1 MEEFTRDDVHAVNR
15 AMLEARHLAEERKD
29 KMPSSANALRMH
41 ARELHA
47 VREKILDRL
56 PPEVRVAYPP
66 VRDPDQATFVNHP

>member
-1 MEEFTRDDVHAVNR
+1 MEEFTRGDAHAVNR
-15 AMLEARHLAEERKD
+15 AMFEAQHQAEERKE

-56 PPEVRVAYPP
+56 PPEVRSTYPP
-66 VRDPDQATFVNHP
+66 IRIKE

>member
-29 KMPSSANALRMH
+29 KMPSSASALRMH

-47 VREKILDRL
+47 LREKILDRL

-66 VRDPDQATFVNHP
+66 IRDAD

>member
-1 MEEFTRDDVHAVNR
+1 MQEFTRDDAHAVNR

-47 VREKILDRL
+47 LREKILDRL
-56 PPEVRVAYPP
+56 PPEVRIAYPP
-66 VRDPDQATFVNHP
+66 VTDAD

>member
-1 MEEFTRDDVHAVNR
+1 MDEFTRTDAHAVNR
-15 AMLEARHLAEERKD
+15 AMIEARHLADERKE

-56 PPEVRVAYPP
+56 PPEVRAAYPP
-66 VRDPDQATFVNHP
+66 VRDAD